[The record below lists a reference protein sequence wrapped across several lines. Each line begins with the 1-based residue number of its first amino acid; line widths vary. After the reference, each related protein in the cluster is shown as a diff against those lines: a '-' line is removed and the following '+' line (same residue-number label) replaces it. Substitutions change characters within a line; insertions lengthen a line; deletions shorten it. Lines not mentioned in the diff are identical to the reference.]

1 MWRQMV
7 EKMGTKNTQEADNNF
22 HNFHRKRNSG
32 SRRRRKYYPAG
43 NGKFSEPEAVKI
55 VMEHLLP
62 TGCTVYITF
71 STVVKQIFCWNRKLE
86 MLTVTLQI

>member
-22 HNFHRKRNSG
+22 HRKRNSG
-32 SRRRRKYYPAG
+32 SRRRRKCYPAG
-43 NGKFSEPEAVKI
+43 NGTFSEPEAVKI

-71 STVVKQIFCWNRKLE
+71 STVVKQILC
-86 MLTVTLQI
+86 